1 MQNVTS
7 AWVLITIGLVLI
19 AAAVLTGPAYGW
31 MTILGL
37 AVGALLVVTGLRRR
51 RRLVPPPTP

>member
-7 AWVLITIGLVLI
+7 AWVLITIGIVLI
-19 AAAVLTGPAYGW
+19 TVAMLAGPTYGW
-31 MTILGL
+31 MAVLGL

-51 RRLVPPPTP
+51 RRLVSRPMP

>member
-19 AAAVLTGPAYGW
+19 AVAVLAGPAYGW
-31 MTILGL
+31 ITVLGL
-37 AVGALLVVTGLRRR
+37 AVGALLVLAGLRKR
-51 RRLVPPPTP
+51 RRLVSRPTP